1 VTLRGLMQVRFGRE
15 QQTFTYRYRLREE
28 YRGLEEGCQIVVPT
42 SHGPDIATLVCLGS
56 TYSGPLKEILAVV
69 GIDYDVD

>member
-1 VTLRGLMQVRFGRE
+1 MQVCFAGDVVPY
-15 QQTFTYRYRLREE
+15 TYRYPLKEE

-42 SHGPDIATLVCLGS
+42 PHGPDIATLVCLGS
-56 TYSGPLKEILAVV
+56 TYNGYKKDILAVV